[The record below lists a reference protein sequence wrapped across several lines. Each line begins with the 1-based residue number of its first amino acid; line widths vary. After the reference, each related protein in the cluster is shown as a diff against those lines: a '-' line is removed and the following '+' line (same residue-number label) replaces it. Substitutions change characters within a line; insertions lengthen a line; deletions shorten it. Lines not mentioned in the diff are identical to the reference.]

1 MQKGLLVAAAALV
14 GLAAAFP
21 TTLARA
27 DGKAVRGDVMGVS
40 ELKRGMKG
48 YGLTV
53 FEGTKPERFE
63 VEIIDVLTNFRPRQE
78 LILVKTK
85 HPRLEVA
92 KVVAGMSGSPIYING
107 KMIGAYAYGWSFG
120 AEPVAGVTPIRQMLD
135 ELALPLPD
143 SIDGWPLRL
152 LPGASAAGKKLG
164 SPGRSGGKRFGGE
177 LGRYDL
183 FEHARQVK
191 LASSFVSSDRTTT
204 VSPGNAPGV
213 RTLFQT
219 SSRGAVSSMRNDAT
233 WSTGRR

>member
-1 MQKGLLVAAAALV
+1 MQKGLFIGAAALL

-21 TTLARA
+21 ATLARA
-27 DGKAVRGDVMGVS
+27 DGKAVRKDVMGVS

-53 FEGTKPERFE
+53 FEGTKPERFD
-63 VEIIDVLTNFRPRQE
+63 VEIIDVLSNFRPRQE

-92 KVVAGMSGSPIYING
+92 KVVAGMSGSPVFIDG

-120 AEPVAGVTPIRQMLD
+120 TEPVAGVTPIRAMLD

-152 LPGASAAGKKLG
+152 VPGPTASSKKPGA
-164 SPGRSGGKRFGGE
+164 PGRSGGKRFGGE
-177 LGRYDL
+177 LGRYDV
-183 FEHARQVK
+183 FEHAREMK
-191 LASSFVSSDRTTT
+191 LAHAASQSDR
-204 VSPGNAPGV
+204 
-213 RTLFQT
+213 
-219 SSRGAVSSMRNDAT
+219 SM
-233 WSTGRR
+233 S